1 MEETLAPLA
10 YDLPRHIESLS
21 DLIIVKALSSE
32 QDDLGADDIAMRC
45 RILAGHLV

>member
-1 MEETLAPLA
+1 MEEAFAPLA
-10 YDLPRHIESLS
+10 HDLPGHIESLS
-21 DLIIVKALSSE
+21 DLIVVEALSRE